1 MLPIVLRAMQIAPK
15 AAQYAR
21 KSKFMGM
28 AEVVAPKALPAP
40 SKAVTAA
47 AGKSSIRT
55 ALGNTAK
62 LAPVAVAASAVPD
75 NKPASNANSGSGTI
89 DTSKGKTLSADDV
102 ALASKAMG
110 VKTQASSPKVVRV
123 QTGTK
128 DGTKTSAVSTG
139 TTSVTSKAPEVAEVK
154 PSEGA
159 TIKAADN
166 VQSVQGAG
174 NMDAPKDPSEG
185 VSEEELKRIGL
196 EESNKELAA
205 KGGGSLL
212 QRLKDGNIDQA
223 GSAAYNKYGAGYGR
237 EVLRRRLAAAKAN

>member
-40 SKAVTAA
+40 KAVTAA

-55 ALGNTAK
+55 VLGNTAK
-62 LAPVAVAASAVPD
+62 VAPIGVASSMVPD
-75 NKPASNANSGSGTI
+75 NKPTSSANSGAGTI
-89 DTSKGKTLSADDV
+89 DTSKVKTLSADDV
-102 ALASKAMG
+102 AAAAKAMG
-110 VKTQASSPKVVRV
+110 VKTAAPKPKVVRV

-139 TTSVTSKAPEVAEVK
+139 TTSVTSKAPEAADTE
-154 PSEGA
+154 PSEGV

-174 NMDAPKDPSEG
+174 NMDTPKDPSEG

-205 KGGGSLL
+205 KGGGGLW